1 MSSST
6 YTKALIY
13 DKSFTTIEANT
24 SGIRWEGDKPK
35 IRVRRL
41 VNASVISGP
50 TASALECAPQGSTAT
65 FSRGMQGLK
74 PVNWD
79 TWIRGGTLTTR
90 MIYRLESK
98 FQLIPVCTLDFL
110 RLKNLTKM
118 HIIALK

>member
-79 TWIRGGTLTTR
+79 TWIRGGTLITR

-98 FQLIPVCTLDFL
+98 FQLIPVCAIDFL
-110 RLKNLTKM
+110 RMTTCLKYT
-118 HIIALK
+118 

>member
-13 DKSFTTIEANT
+13 EKSFTTIEANT

-65 FSRGMQGLK
+65 FSLGMQGLK

-79 TWIRGGTLTTR
+79 TWIRGGTLITR

-98 FQLIPVCTLDFL
+98 FQLIPVCALDFL
-110 RLKNLTKM
+110 RLKNLSKVRIT
-118 HIIALK
+118 ALK